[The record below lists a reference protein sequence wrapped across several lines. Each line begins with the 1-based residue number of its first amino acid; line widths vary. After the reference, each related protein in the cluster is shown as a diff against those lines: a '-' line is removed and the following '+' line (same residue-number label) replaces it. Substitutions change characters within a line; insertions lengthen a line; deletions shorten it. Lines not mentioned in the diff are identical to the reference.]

1 MGYTIQTLENGINIG
16 HIDVNGYKKSI
27 MYNPDKRIN
36 NILQP
41 FDTREELEI
50 YCQKI
55 CDEYKLLDPF
65 IEEANQEEIINNSEE
80 RSYCDPYDFYLKFSN
95 EERKNILNEKKVD
108 PIIEDF
114 LLQLSMGSLKHVYK
128 DDIKLLSGMDYL
140 VYKSLITSQRK
151 TEIIE
156 SIGV

>member
-16 HIDVNGYKKSI
+16 HIDENGYKKSI
-27 MYNPDKRIN
+27 MYNPNKRIN
-36 NILQP
+36 NVLQP
-41 FDTREELEI
+41 FDTKEELEI
-50 YCQKI
+50 YCQQI
-55 CDEYKLLDPF
+55 CDEYKLLEPF
-65 IEEANQEEIINNSEE
+65 IEEEIEETINNSEE
-80 RSYCDPYDFYLKFSN
+80 RPYCDPYDFYLKFSN

-128 DDIKLLSGMDYL
+128 DDIKLLAGMDYL
-140 VYKSLITSQRK
+140 VYKSLISLERK
-151 TEIIE
+151 NEIIE